1 MPWRWLHLERD
12 RRAVEG
18 RGDADRVVD
27 VILGE
32 AALEHHAL
40 VRADSALAAASM
52 LILNRPLDDGAAR
65 IRSGQ
70 VVELKPASSSRFELS
85 WTRIRLEGLPDTTDP
100 ARRGTELQ
108 DCPDQRHL
116 GEDEQPFDESIS
128 MEVDGRCERVPSPDF
143 TPGRRPCSRLGDH
156 RDASRA
162 NDAGSE

>member
-1 MPWRWLHLERD
+1 
-12 RRAVEG
+12 
-18 RGDADRVVD
+18 
-27 VILGE
+27 
-32 AALEHHAL
+32 
-40 VRADSALAAASM
+40 M

-128 MEVDGRCERVPSPDF
+128 MEVDGRVSAFHLRTSLRDGAHARGSGTIATQAGRTTPAASER
-143 TPGRRPCSRLGDH
+143 R
-156 RDASRA
+156 
-162 NDAGSE
+162 